1 MSGTWDDQWSIEIG
15 GDGQTTEITG
25 YLEPDPQIVEK
36 VRLLHQQLWLKMWLN
51 QCDYYMLY
59 NTSSILIYH
68 LKSPTQIR
76 LSYVAPLE
84 EASCPDPISV
94 ERVTC
99 PDSIRV
105 YSSERWQSPVTPSA
119 APRTNPKDRAT
130 SIGIAL
136 QKMRSILDQDGK
148 RLGRTWDVY
157 LAVLAIS
164 LRLTQ
169 NKDDI
174 KGMLG
179 PKGIHEGSAN
189 PYVILRV
196 VAKITPTNLPECL
209 RLVEKRSQTEAMKAA
224 RNESKIYNTRLLKF
238 QGDKV
243 PECYGLWKVNSGPNK
258 RLIMVLSRVEG
269 RLEREDE
276 NWEHLHDLDRIE
288 IAKLYQAIHSVGVV
302 HGDKSLRHIRYDYS
316 YPSTDPY
323 RDPSPLMLID
333 FEGSKIVGKRHP
345 DLSKEKSIVLSKLDL
360 AEDYY

>member
-76 LSYVAPLE
+76 LSYVAPRESL
-84 EASCPDPISV
+84 AP
-94 ERVTC
+94 TQLG
-99 PDSIRV
+99 SILPKD
-105 YSSERWQSPVTPSA
+105 WQSPVTPSA

-157 LAVLAIS
+157 LAVLAIP

-174 KGMLG
+174 KCMLG

-209 RLVEKRSQTEAMKAA
+209 KLVEKRFQTEAMKAA

-238 QGDKV
+238 QSDKV

-302 HGDKSLRHIRYDYS
+302 HGDRSLRHIRYDYS

-345 DLSKEKSIVLSKLDL
+345 DLSEEKSIVLSELDL